1 MIEVTGMKWKKNRE
15 NKLVYFETGKLLA
28 DILKV
33 PVLVTGGIKNLN
45 VANDA
50 LNNSNIQYIGICR
63 ALLSEPDILTKWKNC
78 EDKKSQCVNCM
89 NCYKIDHTVEIECII
104 NKRKKK
110 KNLKKNN

>member
-1 MIEVTGMKWKKNRE
+1 M
-15 NKLVYFETGKLLA
+15 A
-28 DILKV
+28 DILKI

-63 ALLSEPDILTKWKNC
+63 AILSEPDILIKWKNC
-78 EDKKSQCVNCM
+78 GDKKSQCVSCM
-89 NCYKIDHTVEIECII
+89 NCYKIDHSVQIECII

-110 KNLKKNN
+110 KNLDRSK